1 MQPRT
6 ERLQKTYRQVEFLRW
21 LSGAGIA
28 LVLLLAV
35 LFLWFSPVYLADA
48 SMQPTLMKGDTVFY
62 DRLYKHF
69 HRLQRGDLVVF
80 RDPDTNAL
88 LIKRIVAME
97 GESISAKNGVV
108 CIDGKYALNESSYLS
123 EQTFDMERALVPDGH
138 VFVLSDDRMF
148 GEDSRKEQIGCISL
162 TDILGVVRVRVQRFT
177 VFTH

>member
-28 LVLLLAV
+28 LVLLLAI
-35 LFLWFSPVYLADA
+35 LFLWFSPVYLADP
-48 SMQPTLMKGDTVFY
+48 SMQPTLLEGETVFY

-69 HRLQRGDLVVF
+69 TRLQRGDIVVF
-80 RDPDTNAL
+80 RDPDTKAL

-97 GESISAKNGVV
+97 GESISAKDGVV
-108 CIDGKYALNESSYLS
+108 CIDSKYALNESSYLA
-123 EQTFDMERALVPDGH
+123 EQSFDMDTHFVPEGH
-138 VFVLSDDRMF
+138 VFVLSDDRMY
-148 GEDSRKEQIGCISL
+148 GEDSRKESIGCISY